1 MVRDRNF
8 GIAEARIGL
17 SVITFLLVAL
27 GYVTIHRLGDSTAPA
42 EIETIPSSREAQADA
57 PLDRAM
63 LTDGATSPSDTA
75 NQQSSYRPQWLS
87 PQNDS
92 SGLTLPTLGIAEPES
107 STDRVEPTL
116 DPLGSEYRS
125 GKLPVPSSTK

>member
-1 MVRDRNF
+1 MVRERNF

-27 GYVTIHRLGDSTAPA
+27 GYVTIHRLGDSTTPA

-57 PLDRAM
+57 SPDRPV
-63 LTDGATSPSDTA
+63 LTDGPTSPIDTA
-75 NQQSSYRPQWLS
+75 NQSSYRPQWLS
-87 PQNDS
+87 PQNDPG
-92 SGLTLPTLGIAEPES
+92 GLTLPTLGIAEPAS

-125 GKLPVPSSTK
+125 GQLPAPSSTR

>member
-1 MVRDRNF
+1 MVRERNF

-42 EIETIPSSREAQADA
+42 EIETIPSSRRAQADA
-57 PLDRAM
+57 PLDRPI
-63 LTDGATSPSDTA
+63 LTDGPTSPTDTA

-92 SGLTLPTLGIAEPES
+92 SGLTLPTLGISEPAS

-125 GKLPVPSSTK
+125 GQLPAPSSTR